1 MEKTTQTIDRELIK
15 KTIDLLDMI
24 KSMELGIQKF
34 KDRYFEN
41 LCMMNDKEII
51 ELSRIL
57 KRREQKL

>member
-41 LCMMNDKEII
+41 LCKMNDKEII
-51 ELSRIL
+51 ELSKIL